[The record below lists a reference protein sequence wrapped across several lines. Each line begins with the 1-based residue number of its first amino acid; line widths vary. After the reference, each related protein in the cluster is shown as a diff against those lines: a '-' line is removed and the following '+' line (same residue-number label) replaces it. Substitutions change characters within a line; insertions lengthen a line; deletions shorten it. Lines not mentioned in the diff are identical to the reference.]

1 MLSFTMPRT
10 LRAKR
15 HVRSLPLPKEGASIG
30 TLRQAARIYVDA
42 TSLRHAARDIGMSPT
57 GLRGFIDGADP
68 YVKTTRKLTE
78 WYVREIQSRS
88 AELSR
93 ESAGSAL
100 SLLVQHMPEAQRGL
114 TMLQVLDVLERRC
127 RETSTPRPVWLV
139 ELMEEDATR

>member
-1 MLSFTMPRT
+1 MPHT

-15 HVRSLPLPKEGASIG
+15 HTRSLPLPKEGASIG

-88 AELSR
+88 GELSR
-93 ESAGSAL
+93 DSAGSAL
-100 SLLVQHMPEAQRGL
+100 SLLVQHLPAQQRGL
-114 TMLQVLDVLERRC
+114 TMLQILDLLDRRC
-127 RETSTPRPVWLV
+127 RETSTARPAWLV
-139 ELMEEDATR
+139 DLREEGGTG